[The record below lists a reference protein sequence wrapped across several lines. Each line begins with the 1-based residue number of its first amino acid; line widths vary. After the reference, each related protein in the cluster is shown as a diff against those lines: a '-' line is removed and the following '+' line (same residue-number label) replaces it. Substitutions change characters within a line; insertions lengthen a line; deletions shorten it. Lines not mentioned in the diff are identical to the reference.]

1 MSNDTDKRQ
10 ADGSDADGDDE
21 GPADEFSGESSEEL
35 TTEERLGYLRV
46 YFVRDLPSVLA
57 SRREIERLS
66 TALRELETGEREDV
80 WIALKNNH
88 GDETLLD
95 LRMVGIV
102 EDVSPASLKAQ
113 ERDERVE
120 RERHRWDNDY

>member
-1 MSNDTDKRQ
+1 MSSDTDKRQ
-10 ADGSDADGDDE
+10 ASGDDADGDNE
-21 GPADEFSGESSEEL
+21 GPADELVEEL